1 MSLKLENYLS
11 IVQQAGL
18 VTDKAFTTSSSV
30 TAASASI
37 SGAVSTATLSAS
49 GEASV
54 VTSTAL
60 TAGGADAINIGTS
73 DAIKILFGSG
83 APTASAPQDSLYLRS
98 DGSSTSTRL
107 YVNTN
112 GSTTWTN
119 VTTAA

>member
-30 TAASASI
+30 T
-37 SGAVSTATLSAS
+37 
-49 GEASV
+49 
-54 VTSTAL
+54 
-60 TAGGADAINIGTS
+60 
-73 DAIKILFGSG
+73 
-83 APTASAPQDSLYLRS
+83 TASAPQGSLYLRS